1 MRLAVLLS
9 ILAAFSA
16 FAGYSEFG
24 IHGGLF
30 FPTGDAGDD
39 YNTCPEIGGQF
50 LMHMPMYAIEA
61 SLGYVFLQPDLDID
75 DYSGHIIPV
84 MAGLRTYSGTVF
96 YGGGLE
102 LDAFSVSYDISPDS
116 TYEAS
121 ESDLGA
127 YGNLGTTLPLG
138 GTKLELSG
146 KLHWMDFDDMWLSA
160 QAGIYF

>member
-1 MRLAVLLS
+1 MRLAVLLAV
-9 ILAAFSA
+9 LATFSA

-30 FPTGDAGDD
+30 FPTGDAGDA

-61 SLGYVFLQPDLDID
+61 SVGYVFLQPDLDID

-84 MAGLRTYSGTVF
+84 TAGLRTYSGTVF

-102 LDAFSVSYDISPDS
+102 LDAYSASWTTPGGEMDD
-116 TYEAS
+116 S